1 MSKLTYAFGLSK
13 YEVNEMMPPGT
24 SHLIDTQLVR
34 TETQHHTIE
43 EKHIHLVPEPSADPG
58 DPLNWPMW
66 RKVVILTL
74 MGLYAIITNFQSSD
88 LTSALPDLV
97 TAFATFDTSG
107 NAAGIES
114 FSNLTHLIAVN
125 SFMLGASAVWWVP
138 LSNTFGRRPIILIN
152 LLVMCLGSVWCGK
165 AKSYNSLLAARIIQ
179 GCGGGAADAINSA
192 VIGEIFF
199 VHQRG
204 RAMAVYTVCLVIGAP
219 LGGLVGGYITASLGW
234 RWTIDT
240 LRASEISGKSA

>member
-58 DPLNWPMW
+58 DPLNWP
-66 RKVVILTL
+66 I
-74 MGLYAIITNFQSSD
+74 
-88 LTSALPDLV
+88 ALPDLV